1 MKFTEMVL
9 YTHMSQNYLLSKD
22 RVTNIIDLAR
32 HVFIIIVLGLQ
43 LNNHWIALSNSQH
56 FEYIL

>member
-1 MKFTEMVL
+1 MKFREIVL

-22 RVTNIIDLAR
+22 RVTNIIDLVR

-43 LNNHWIALSNSQH
+43 VNNHWIALSNSRN
-56 FEYIL
+56 FKYIL